1 MHTIIYYTFRLT
13 LCKDD
18 RIIHVMND
26 MKFTTAGDYMRMQP
40 QEIIKHLEADNSRLA
55 KEEVLLEAM
64 QEGLDEF
71 FEGVR
76 MALDPLVTF
85 GVKQVP
91 ESDNEWTGQGLD
103 WDSFKVLANQLINRE
118 LTGHA
123 ARDAIALARSVA
135 TTEQWNGFYRRVL
148 IKDLRCGMSE
158 KTVNKVAK
166 EFPQYA
172 VPIFGCQLA
181 HDGANHPKKMTGM
194 KQIEVKLDGV
204 RVLAVCRSGKVELF
218 SRNGKQFHNFPH
230 IIAEIE
236 AVLAAKPAPYDC
248 VLDGEVMSADFQDLM
263 KQLQRKDGKKATDA
277 VLHLF
282 DFIPLV
288 DFLKGSWDKK
298 QTDRSNY
305 VKYWVLE
312 NEDLLEHVTA
322 CEWEDVDLSTT
333 EGNTRFVEL
342 NKAAVDGGYEG
353 VMIKDVDAIYTCKRS
368 HAWLKAKPFIE
379 VTLEVVD
386 VEEGTGRN
394 EGRLG
399 AIVCEGIDDG
409 KDSRVNVGCGFT
421 DVHRDDY
428 WNSRDAL
435 IGHLVEV
442 RADAVT
448 QNQDGTY
455 SLRFP
460 RFKTFRGFEPGE
472 KI

>member
-1 MHTIIYYTFRLT
+1 MRTQPQTIIER
-13 LCKDD
+13 
-18 RIIHVMND
+18 
-26 MKFTTAGDYMRMQP
+26 
-40 QEIIKHLEADNSRLA
+40 LEADNSKLA
-55 KEEVLLEAM
+55 KQAILLEAM

-71 FEGVR
+71 FEGIT

-85 GVKQVP
+85 GVKAVP
-91 ESDNEWTGQGLD
+91 ERSDVLTGQGLD
-103 WDSFKVLANQLINRE
+103 WATFKVLANQLINRE

-123 ARDAIALARSVA
+123 ARDAIELAMSVA
-135 TTEQWNGFYRRVL
+135 TTEQWNGFYRRIL

-166 EFPQYA
+166 DFPQYA

-181 HDGANHPKKMTGM
+181 HDGANHPKKMTGV

-204 RVLAVCRSGKVELF
+204 RVLAVCKGGKVELF

-236 AVLAAKPAPYDC
+236 NVLSCTPAPYDC

-282 DFIPLV
+282 DFIPLEN
-288 DFLKGSWDKK
+288 FLAGSWDKD
-298 QTDRSNY
+298 QTTRSNY

-312 NEDLLEHVTA
+312 NNDILEHVVA
-322 CEWEDVDLSTT
+322 CEWEDVDLDTP
-333 EGNTRFVEL
+333 EGEQRFKDI
-342 NKAAVDGGYEG
+342 NAAAVEGGYEG
-353 VMIKDVDAIYTCKRS
+353 VMIKDVTAPYECKRS

-379 VTLEVVD
+379 VTLEVVG

-399 AIVCEGIDDG
+399 AVVCSGEDDG
-409 KDSRVNVGCGFT
+409 KNIRVNVGSGFT
-421 DVHRDDY
+421 DDNRSVF
-428 WNSRDAL
+428 WSGRDAL
-435 IGHLVEV
+435 IGQLVEV

>member
-1 MHTIIYYTFRLT
+1 
-13 LCKDD
+13 
-18 RIIHVMND
+18 
-26 MKFTTAGDYMRMQP
+26 MRTQP
-40 QEIIKHLEADNSRLA
+40 QEVIERLEADNSKLA
-55 KEEVLLEAM
+55 KQAILKAAM
-64 QEGLDEF
+64 EEGLDEF
-71 FEGVR
+71 FEGVK

-85 GVKQVP
+85 GVKKVP
-91 ESDNEWTGQGLD
+91 HKAENEVLSAQGCA
-103 WDSFKVLANQLINRE
+103 WPVFKDLADKLIARQ

-123 ARDAIALARSVA
+123 ARDAIELVMGLATA
-135 TTEQWNGFYRRVL
+135 EQWNGFYRRIL

-172 VPIFGCQLA
+172 IPVFTCSLA
-181 HDGANHPKKMTGM
+181 HDSANHPKKMTGM

-204 RVLAVCRSGKVELF
+204 RVLAVCKNGKVELF
-218 SRNGKQFHNFPH
+218 SRNGKQFHNFDH
-230 IIAEIE
+230 IILEIE
-236 AVLAAKPAPYDC
+236 EVLKTNPAPYDL

-263 KQLQRKDGKKATDA
+263 KQIHRKDGKKATDA

-282 DFIPLV
+282 DTIPLV
-288 DFLKGSWDKK
+288 DFLKGSWDKS
-298 QTDRSNY
+298 QSIRSAIT
-305 VKYWVLE
+305 KHWVGQHTSVLQ
-312 NEDLLEHVTA
+312 HVTA
-322 CEWEDVDLSTT
+322 CEWENVDLSTT
-333 EGNTRFVEL
+333 EGNRRFVEL

-353 VMIKDVDAIYTCKRS
+353 VMIKDVDAPYTCKRS

-399 AIVCEGIDDG
+399 AVVCEGLDDG
-409 KDSRVNVGCGFT
+409 RMVKVNVGSGFSDANRDSFWT
-421 DVHRDDY
+421 LRSDV
-428 WNSRDAL
+428 
-435 IGHLVEV
+435 IGQLVEV

-460 RFKTFRGFEPGE
+460 RFKTFRGFELGE

>member
-1 MHTIIYYTFRLT
+1 
-13 LCKDD
+13 
-18 RIIHVMND
+18 
-26 MKFTTAGDYMRMQP
+26 MRMQP
-40 QEIIKHLEADNSRLA
+40 QEIIKHLEADNSKLA
-55 KEEVLLEAM
+55 KQAILLEAM

-71 FEGVR
+71 FEGIT
-76 MALDPLVTF
+76 MALDPLITF
-85 GVKQVP
+85 GVKKVP
-91 ESDNEWTGQGLD
+91 ERSDVLTGQGLD
-103 WDSFKVLANQLINRE
+103 WITFKSLAFQLINRE

-123 ARDAIALARSVA
+123 ARDAIELAMSVA
-135 TTEQWNGFYRRVL
+135 TTEQWNMFYRRIL

-172 VPIFGCQLA
+172 IPIFGCQLA
-181 HDGANHPKKMTGM
+181 HDSANHEKKMTGV

-204 RVLAVCRSGKVELF
+204 RVLAVCRAGKVELF
-218 SRNGKQFHNFPH
+218 SRNGRQFHNFPH
-230 IIAEIE
+230 IVAEIE

-282 DFIPLV
+282 DFIPLA
-288 DFLKGSWDKK
+288 DFLKGTWDTP
-298 QTDRSNY
+298 QTTRSNL

-312 NEDLLEHVTA
+312 HESVLQHVQA
-322 CEWEDVDLSTT
+322 CAWEDVNLDSE
-333 EGNTRFVEL
+333 EGEARFVEL

-353 VMIKDVDAIYTCKRS
+353 VMIKDVDAPYNCKRS

-399 AIVCEGIDDG
+399 AVVCEGIDSG
-409 KDSRVNVGCGFT
+409 KNISVNVGSGFT
-421 DVHRDDY
+421 DVHRVDY

-442 RADAVT
+442 RADAIT

-460 RFKTFRGFEPGE
+460 RFKTFRGFEIGE